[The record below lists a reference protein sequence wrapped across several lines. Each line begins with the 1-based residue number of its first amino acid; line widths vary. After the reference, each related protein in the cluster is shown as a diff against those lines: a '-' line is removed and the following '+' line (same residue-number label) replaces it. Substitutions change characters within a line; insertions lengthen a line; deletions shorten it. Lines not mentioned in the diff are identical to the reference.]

1 MQAQPELQL
10 PAALHEVRFAVV
22 DVETS
27 GLSSRSHRILQVAV
41 VLARADGTVLDR
53 WSSYVRPRWRWF
65 ARMGPTR
72 IHGIRRR
79 DVRRAPTAD
88 AVLVELG
95 RRLDG
100 AVLAAHNLRFD
111 WGFLAQAADRAR
123 APLPAG
129 PKLCT
134 LQLAR
139 SLTALPALP
148 HGDADGDA
156 DGGGDGG
163 GDHAGSAPPLP
174 ISNRLGDLCER
185 YGVTL
190 TRAHDA
196 LADAEA
202 TALLLPFLLRD
213 AGITTTEQLAQ
224 LVE

>member
-1 MQAQPELQL
+1 MQAQAELQL

-139 SLTALPALP
+139 SLPSLMLDDAAVDAAGRIDHGGSEPP
-148 HGDADGDA
+148 HV
-156 DGGGDGG
+156 
-163 GDHAGSAPPLP
+163 
-174 ISNRLGDLCER
+174 SNRLGDLCER
-185 YGVTL
+185 YGVAL

>member
-1 MQAQPELQL
+1 MQAQAELQL

-139 SLTALPALP
+139 SLPLLT
-148 HGDADGDA
+148 HGDAAGDP
-156 DGGGDGG
+156 
-163 GDHAGSAPPLP
+163 AGWHRS
-174 ISNRLGDLCER
+174 RR
-185 YGVTL
+185 VGV
-190 TRAHDA
+190 AA
-196 LADAEA
+196 
-202 TALLLPFLLRD
+202 ALLEPARRP
-213 AGITTTEQLAQ
+213 
-224 LVE
+224 V

>member
-1 MQAQPELQL
+1 MQAQAELQL

-139 SLTALPALP
+139 SLPAP
-148 HGDADGDA
+148 PSSTHRDAH
-156 DGGGDGG
+156 GG
-163 GDHAGSAPPLP
+163 GDHAGSGPPVP

-185 YGVTL
+185 YGVAL

>member
-1 MQAQPELQL
+1 MQAQAELQL
-10 PAALHEVRFAVV
+10 PSMLHEVRFAVV

-41 VLARADGTVLDR
+41 VLAQADGTVLDR

-65 ARMGPTR
+65 ARMGPTS

-88 AVLVELG
+88 AVLMEIG

-111 WGFLAQAADRAR
+111 WGFLARAADRAH

-139 SLTALPALP
+139 SLSVTNDVT
-148 HGDADGDA
+148 GN
-156 DGGGDGG
+156 G
-163 GDHAGSAPPLP
+163 GDHAGSTPPP
-174 ISNRLGDLCER
+174 HISNRLGDLCER
-185 YGVTL
+185 YGVAL

-202 TALLLPFLLRD
+202 TALLLPHLLRE

>member
-1 MQAQPELQL
+1 MQAQAELQL

-123 APLPAG
+123 APLPDG

-139 SLTALPALP
+139 SLPSLT
-148 HGDADGDA
+148 HDDAA
-156 DGGGDGG
+156 DDSAGGGI
-163 GDHAGSAPPLP
+163 DHAGSASPLH
-174 ISNRLGDLCER
+174 ISNRLGDLCAR
-185 YGVTL
+185 YGVAL

-202 TALLLPFLLRD
+202 TALLLPFQLRD

>member
-1 MQAQPELQL
+1 
-10 PAALHEVRFAVV
+10 
-22 DVETS
+22 
-27 GLSSRSHRILQVAV
+27 
-41 VLARADGTVLDR
+41 VLDR

-139 SLTALPALP
+139 SLPSLTPDDVAV
-148 HGDADGDA
+148 DAAGRI
-156 DGGGDGG
+156 
-163 GDHAGSAPPLP
+163 DHAGSEPPP

-185 YGVTL
+185 YGVAL

>member
-1 MQAQPELQL
+1 MQAQAELQL
-10 PAALHEVRFAVV
+10 PTALHEVRFAVV

-41 VLARADGTVLDR
+41 VLAQADGTVLDR

-111 WGFLAQAADRAR
+111 WGFLAQAANRAR

-139 SLTALPALP
+139 SLPSLTQ
-148 HGDADGDA
+148 GDAVVDA
-156 DGGGDGG
+156 AGGI
-163 GDHAGSAPPLP
+163 DHAGSAPPLQL
-174 ISNRLGDLCER
+174 SNRLGDLCER
-185 YGVTL
+185 YGVAL

>member
-1 MQAQPELQL
+1 MQAQAELQL

-139 SLTALPALP
+139 SLPLLAQGEAAEDPA
-148 HGDADGDA
+148 GCR
-156 DGGGDGG
+156 
-163 GDHAGSAPPLP
+163 DHAGSTSPPH

>member
-1 MQAQPELQL
+1 MQAQAELQL

-111 WGFLAQAADRAR
+111 WGFLARAADRSR

-139 SLTALPALP
+139 SLPSFTHDDVA
-148 HGDADGDA
+148 
-156 DGGGDGG
+156 GGIA
-163 GDHAGSAPPLP
+163 HAGSASPLHA
-174 ISNRLGDLCER
+174 SNRLGDLCER

>member
-1 MQAQPELQL
+1 MQAQAELQL
-10 PAALHEVRFAVV
+10 PATLHEVRFAVV

-88 AVLVELG
+88 AVLMELG

-139 SLTALPALP
+139 SLPSVPSLTQ
-148 HGDADGDA
+148 GDA
-156 DGGGDGG
+156 DGGIDS
-163 GDHAGSAPPLP
+163 AGAASPLH
-174 ISNRLGDLCER
+174 ISNRLGDLCKR
-185 YGVTL
+185 YGVVL

>member
-1 MQAQPELQL
+1 MQAQAELQL

-139 SLTALPALP
+139 SLPPPLT
-148 HGDADGDA
+148 HDDAA
-156 DGGGDGG
+156 GGI
-163 GDHAGSAPPLP
+163 DHAGSAPPLH
-174 ISNRLGDLCER
+174 ISNRLGDLCAR
-185 YGVTL
+185 YGIAL